1 MTRPSEFP
9 NAPVVVVYANS
20 TAPFDERGYGAR
32 LKADHLR
39 HAVPLAEQRANE
51 SGVSVSYP
59 QHGQESGPPS
69 SGDFSGEN
77 SGSRESILRQFR
89 DQTPARWMSFLHAH
103 FSGAQAVSAFFDV
116 DGKTGRNW
124 WNGVGRPTVDKALF
138 AQMSFPGGFQD
149 HMLPKAG
156 RWAAE

>member
-9 NAPVVVVYANS
+9 HAPMVVVYANS
-20 TAPFDERGYGAR
+20 AAPSAERGNGAR

-39 HAVPLAEQRANE
+39 YAVPLAERRGDV

-59 QHGQESGPPS
+59 QHGQEIGAPS
-69 SGDFSGEN
+69 SGDFSGEY

-103 FSGAQAVSAFFDV
+103 FSGAQEVSAFFDV
-116 DGKTGRNW
+116 DEKTGRNW
-124 WNGVGRPTVDKALF
+124 WNGVGRPTVDKALY

-149 HMLPKAG
+149 HMLPEAG